1 MNVHTD
7 AAKAGSPSTAK
18 TEPPSPAGPV
28 EAAASTGAA
37 RTAPAGHGRI
47 AALALGTF
55 LVLLVLMA
63 VHISQGTATVGPHTL
78 WRAVTSRWSD
88 GWSDGD
94 APAQADAVLVASR
107 LPRLAAGLVV
117 GCALG
122 AAGAVLQSVSRNVL
136 ASPDTLAVDA
146 GAYLA
151 VVAVAAFGIT
161 LPPFLAGGAALAGGL
176 LAAGIVL
183 GLARAGAGPTRLVL
197 AGSALTL
204 GLGGLSQT
212 LLLLRAQQTTGLYA
226 WGNGSLA
233 QIGMQSIDRL
243 APVAAL
249 ALTGLIVLGRRLDI
263 LALGDDGAAVVG
275 VSPRR
280 TRAIAVT
287 LAVALSAVSVTVA
300 GPIGFVGLCA
310 PAIVR
315 LAGARLPALSRH
327 RLFVPAS
334 AVAGVLVVLGA
345 DVLLRALFGAQ
356 AGASVPTGIV
366 TSFFGAVVLVSLAY
380 RSRDTGAAAPAAA
393 FVRLR
398 SRRAFAVTLVTVTTA
413 LFAAVAAATLLG
425 DAPLLLGDVAN
436 WLTGRSGRFVSF
448 VLDTR
453 MPRIAAALLAGAALA
468 TAGTVV
474 QAVSR
479 NPLAEPGILGVVGGA
494 GVGAVIT
501 LTVVPLASFW
511 YVGGSA
517 LAGAAVATLLVFGLA
532 ARGGLEQNRLVLIG
546 IGVSAG
552 AAALV
557 SLLIVLTDPYNGTKA
572 LTWLSGSTYGRS
584 FPEVLPVSGA
594 LLVAVPVLGVKRRE
608 LDLIGLDA
616 DTPRLLGIRLG
627 TTRLG
632 LLGVA
637 VVLTAAAVTAVGVI
651 GFVGLVAPHAARALV
666 GRRHGR
672 VLPVAALLGSLL
684 VVVADTVGRT
694 VVAPAQIPVGVVT
707 AVIGAPY
714 FGWLLWR
721 SKAMR

>member
-1 MNVHTD
+1 MNVHTV
-7 AAKAGSPSTAK
+7 AAKAGSPSVAE
-18 TEPPSPAGPV
+18 TELPPSAGPV
-28 EAAASTGAA
+28 AAAAPTGPG
-37 RTAPAGHGRI
+37 RTAPAGRGLA
-47 AALALGTF
+47 AALALGA
-55 LVLLVLMA
+55 LLALLALMA
-63 VHISQGTATVGPHTL
+63 VHISQGTAAVGPHTL
-78 WRAVTSRWSD
+78 WRAVVSRWSD
-88 GWSDGD
+88 GGTSD
-94 APAQADAVLVASR
+94 QADAVLVASR

-161 LPPFLAGGAALAGGL
+161 LPPFLAGGTALIGGL

-204 GLGGLSQT
+204 GFGGLSQT

-233 QIGMQSIDRL
+233 QIGMQTVDRL
-243 APVAAL
+243 APVAVM

-280 TRAIAVT
+280 TRAIAVI

-315 LAGARLPALSRH
+315 LAGARLPALLRH

-334 AVAGVLVVLGA
+334 ALAGVLVVLGA

-398 SRRAFAVTLVTVTTA
+398 SRRAFVITLVTATA
-413 LFAAVAAATLLG
+413 ALCAAVAAATLLG
-425 DAPLLLGDVAN
+425 DAPLLLGDVTN

-453 MPRIAAALLAGAALA
+453 MPRVAAALLAGAALA

-501 LTVVPLASFW
+501 LTIVPLASFW

-517 LAGAAVATLLVFGLA
+517 LAGAAATTLLVFGLG

-557 SLLIVLTDPYNGTKA
+557 SLLIVLTDQYNGTKA
-572 LTWLSGSTYGRS
+572 LTWLSGSTYGRT
-584 FPEVLPVSGA
+584 FPEVIPVLGA
-594 LLVAVPVLGVKRRE
+594 LLAAVPVLAAKRRE

-632 LLGVA
+632 LLAVA
-637 VVLTAAAVTAVGVI
+637 VVLTATAVAAVGVI

-672 VLPVAALLGSLL
+672 VLPAAALLGSLL

-694 VVAPAQIPVGVVT
+694 VVAPAQIPVGAVT

>member
-1 MNVHTD
+1 MNVSTLTT
-7 AAKAGSPSTAK
+7 KAEPASSTAP
-18 TEPPSPAGPV
+18 TEDASSVGAGRPARRGPLFL
-28 EAAASTGAA
+28 
-37 RTAPAGHGRI
+37 
-47 AALALGTF
+47 LALGALTA
-55 LVLLVLMA
+55 LLALAV
-63 VHISQGTATVGPHTL
+63 VHISQGTAPVGLRTL
-78 WRAVTSRWSD
+78 WGALATLWTDTD
-88 GWSDGD
+88 GTH
-94 APAQADAVLVASR
+94 QADAVLVASR

-136 ASPDTLAVDA
+136 ASPDTLAVNA
-146 GAYLA
+146 GAYFA
-151 VVAVAAFGIT
+151 VVAVAAFGIS
-161 LPPFLAGGAALAGGL
+161 LPPLPAGGTALIGGL
-176 LAAGIVL
+176 VAAGIVL
-183 GLARAGAGPTRLVL
+183 GLARAGAGTTRLVL

-204 GLGGLSQT
+204 GLGGLSHM

-233 QIGMQSIDRL
+233 QIGMQAIDRL
-243 APVAAL
+243 APVALL
-249 ALTGLIVLGRRLDI
+249 ALIGLVVLGRRLDI
-263 LALGDDGAAVVG
+263 LALGDDGAVAVGVNPRLTRATAVV
-275 VSPRR
+275 
-280 TRAIAVT
+280 
-287 LAVALSAVSVTVA
+287 LAVVLSAVSVTVA

-315 LAGARLPALSRH
+315 LVGAKVPALVRH
-327 RLFVPAS
+327 RAFIPAS

-345 DVLLRALFGAQ
+345 DVLLRAVFGAQ

-366 TSFFGAVVLVSLAY
+366 TSFFGAVVLVLLAH
-380 RSRDTGAAAPAAA
+380 RSRGGGSTGPEAA
-393 FVRLR
+393 FARLR
-398 SRRAFAVTLVTVTTA
+398 SRRAFVLTLTVVSTA
-413 LFAAVAAATLLG
+413 LVLAVVAATLLG
-425 DAPLLLGDVAN
+425 DAPLLLGDVGN
-436 WLTGRSGRFVSF
+436 WLTGRSGRLVTF

-511 YVGGSA
+511 LISGSA
-517 LAGAAVATLLVFGLA
+517 LAGAAAAAALVFGLA
-532 ARGGLEQNRLVLIG
+532 ARGGLEQDRLVLIG

-552 AAALV
+552 TAALV
-557 SLLIVLTDPYNGTKA
+557 SLMIVLTDPYNGTKA
-572 LTWLSGSTYGRS
+572 LVWLSGSTYGRT
-584 FPEVLPVSGA
+584 FPEVLPVLAA
-594 LLVAVPVLGVKRRE
+594 LAVSLPVLAVRRRE

-627 TTRLG
+627 RARLG
-632 LLGVA
+632 LLGIA
-637 VVLTAAAVTAVGVI
+637 VVLTAAAVAAVGVI

-666 GRRHGR
+666 GQRHGR
-672 VLPVAALLGSLL
+672 VLPVAALMGSLL

-694 VVAPAQIPVGVVT
+694 VIAPAQISVGVVT

-721 SKAMR
+721 SKASR

>member
-1 MNVHTD
+1 MTTTANAEPASSTGPTE
-7 AAKAGSPSTAK
+7 ASPSVGAGR
-18 TEPPSPAGPV
+18 PARRGPL
-28 EAAASTGAA
+28 AL
-37 RTAPAGHGRI
+37 
-47 AALALGTF
+47 LALGA
-55 LVLLVLMA
+55 LLALLALMA
-63 VHISQGTATVGPHTL
+63 VHISQGTATVGLHTL
-78 WRAVTSRWSD
+78 WRAVTALWSD
-88 GWSDGD
+88 SAGS
-94 APAQADAVLVASR
+94 AQADAVLVASR

-117 GCALG
+117 GCTLG
-122 AAGAVLQSVSRNVL
+122 AAGAALQSVSRNVL
-136 ASPDTLAVDA
+136 ASPDTLAVNA

-161 LPPFLAGGAALAGGL
+161 LPPFPAGGTALIGGL
-176 LAAGIVL
+176 LAACVVL

-204 GLGGLSQT
+204 GLSGLSQM

-233 QIGMQSIDRL
+233 QIGMQTIDRL
-243 APVAAL
+243 APIAL
-249 ALTGLIVLGRRLDI
+249 MALIGLVVLGRRLDI

-275 VSPRR
+275 VSPRL
-280 TRAIAVT
+280 TRAVAVV
-287 LAVALSAVSVTVA
+287 LAVVLSAVSVTVA

-315 LAGARLPALSRH
+315 LVGAQVPALLRH
-327 RLFVPAS
+327 RVFVPAS

-345 DVLLRALFGAQ
+345 DVLLRAAFGAQ

-366 TSFFGAVVLVSLAY
+366 TSFFGAVVLVVLAY
-380 RSRDTGAAAPAAA
+380 RSRDAGATGPEAA
-393 FVRLR
+393 FARLR
-398 SRRAFAVTLVTVTTA
+398 SRRAFAVTLVVVTAA
-413 LFAAVAAATLLG
+413 LLAAVIASTLLG
-425 DAPLLLGDVAN
+425 DAPLLLGDVGN

-494 GVGAVIT
+494 GVGAVVT

-511 YVGGSA
+511 WVGGSA
-517 LAGAAVATLLVFGLA
+517 LAGATTAAVLVFGLA

-572 LTWLSGSTYGRS
+572 LVWLSGSTYGRS
-584 FPEVLPVSGA
+584 FPEVLPVLAA
-594 LLVAVPVLGVKRRE
+594 LAVALPVLAVRRRA

-616 DTPRLLGIRLG
+616 DTPRLLGMRLG

-632 LLGVA
+632 LLGIA
-637 VVLTAAAVTAVGVI
+637 VVLTAAAVAAVGVI
-651 GFVGLVAPHAARALV
+651 GFVGLVAPHAARAVV
-666 GRRHGR
+666 GQRHGR
-672 VLPVAALLGSLL
+672 VLPVAALMGSLL
-684 VVVADTVGRT
+684 VVVADMIGRT
-694 VVAPAQIPVGVVT
+694 VIAPAQIPVGVVT

-721 SKAMR
+721 SKANG

>member
-1 MNVHTD
+1 MNVITPT
-7 AAKAGSPSTAK
+7 AKAERVPPSAPTE
-18 TEPPSPAGPV
+18 EPPSDGAGRPARRGPLSLLV
-28 EAAASTGAA
+28 LGAL
-37 RTAPAGHGRI
+37 
-47 AALALGTF
+47 LAL
-55 LVLLVLMA
+55 LALMA
-63 VHISQGTATVGPHTL
+63 VHISQGTATVGLHTL
-78 WRAVTSRWSD
+78 WRAFATLWTGND
-88 GWSDGD
+88 GAG
-94 APAQADAVLVASR
+94 QADAVLVASR

-117 GCALG
+117 GCTLGTAG
-122 AAGAVLQSVSRNVL
+122 AALQSVSRNVL
-136 ASPDTLAVDA
+136 ASPDTLAVNA

-161 LPPFLAGGAALAGGL
+161 LPALPAGGTALIGGL

-197 AGSALTL
+197 AGSALML
-204 GLGGLSQT
+204 GLSGLSQM
-212 LLLLRAQQTTGLYA
+212 LLLLRPQQTTGLYA
-226 WGNGSLA
+226 WGNGSVA
-233 QIGMQSIDRL
+233 QIGMETIDQL
-243 APVAAL
+243 APVALLAL
-249 ALTGLIVLGRRLDI
+249 AGLIALGRRLDI

-275 VSPRR
+275 VSPRLTR
-280 TRAIAVT
+280 TIVVI
-287 LAVALSAVSVTVA
+287 LAVVLSAVAVTVA

-315 LAGARLPALSRH
+315 LAGGRVPELLRH
-327 RLFVPAS
+327 RVFLPAS

-356 AGASVPTGIV
+356 AGATVPTGIV
-366 TSFFGAVVLVSLAY
+366 TSFLGAVVLVVLAY
-380 RSRDTGAAAPAAA
+380 RSRDAGAAGSEAA
-393 FVRLR
+393 FARLR
-398 SRRAFAVTLVTVTTA
+398 GRRAFVVTLV
-413 LFAAVAAATLLG
+413 AVAGALVTAVVASTLLG

-436 WLTGRSGRFVSF
+436 WLMGRSGTFVSF

-468 TAGTVV
+468 VAGTVV

-501 LTVVPLASFW
+501 LTAIPLASFW
-511 YVGGSA
+511 LVGGSA
-517 LAGAAVATLLVFGLA
+517 LAGAAAAAVLVFGLA
-532 ARGGLEQNRLVLIG
+532 ARRGLEQNRLVLIG

-584 FPEVLPVSGA
+584 FPEVLPVLGA
-594 LLVAVPVLGVKRRE
+594 LAVALPILAVRRRE

-632 LLGVA
+632 LLVIA
-637 VVLTAAAVTAVGVI
+637 VVLTAAAVAAVGVI
-651 GFVGLVAPHAARALV
+651 GFVGLVAPHAARAAV
-666 GRRHGR
+666 GQRHGR
-672 VLPVAALLGSLL
+672 VLPVAALMGALL

-694 VVAPAQIPVGVVT
+694 VIAPAQIPVGIVT

-721 SKAMR
+721 SNSGR

>member
-1 MNVHTD
+1 MSTLTT
-7 AAKAGSPSTAK
+7 KAEPASSTAP
-18 TEPPSPAGPV
+18 TEDASSVGAGRPARRGPLFL
-28 EAAASTGAA
+28 
-37 RTAPAGHGRI
+37 
-47 AALALGTF
+47 LALGALTA
-55 LVLLVLMA
+55 LLALAV
-63 VHISQGTATVGPHTL
+63 VHISQGTAPVGLRTL
-78 WRAVTSRWSD
+78 WGALATLWTDTD
-88 GWSDGD
+88 GTH
-94 APAQADAVLVASR
+94 QADAVLVASR

-136 ASPDTLAVDA
+136 ASPDTLAVNA
-146 GAYLA
+146 GAYFA
-151 VVAVAAFGIT
+151 VVAVAAFGIS
-161 LPPFLAGGAALAGGL
+161 LPPLPAGGTALIGGL
-176 LAAGIVL
+176 VAAGIVL
-183 GLARAGAGPTRLVL
+183 GLARAGAGTTRLVL

-204 GLGGLSQT
+204 GLGGLSHM

-233 QIGMQSIDRL
+233 QIGMQAIDRL
-243 APVAAL
+243 APVALL
-249 ALTGLIVLGRRLDI
+249 ALIGLVVLGRRLDI
-263 LALGDDGAAVVG
+263 LALGDDGAVAVGVNPRLTRATAVV
-275 VSPRR
+275 
-280 TRAIAVT
+280 
-287 LAVALSAVSVTVA
+287 LAVVLSAVSVTVA

-315 LAGARLPALSRH
+315 LVGAKVPALVRH
-327 RLFVPAS
+327 RAFIPAS

-345 DVLLRALFGAQ
+345 DVLLRAVFGAQ

-366 TSFFGAVVLVSLAY
+366 TSFFGAVVLVLLAH
-380 RSRDTGAAAPAAA
+380 RSRGGGSTGPEAA
-393 FVRLR
+393 FARLR
-398 SRRAFAVTLVTVTTA
+398 SRRAFVLTLTVVSTA
-413 LFAAVAAATLLG
+413 LVLAVVAATLLG
-425 DAPLLLGDVAN
+425 DAPLLLGDVGN
-436 WLTGRSGRFVSF
+436 WLTGRSGRLVTF

-511 YVGGSA
+511 LISGSA
-517 LAGAAVATLLVFGLA
+517 LAGAAAAAALVFGLA
-532 ARGGLEQNRLVLIG
+532 ARGGLEQDRLVLIG

-552 AAALV
+552 TAALV
-557 SLLIVLTDPYNGTKA
+557 SLMIVLTDPYNGTKA
-572 LTWLSGSTYGRS
+572 LVWLSGSTYGRT
-584 FPEVLPVSGA
+584 FPEVLPVLAA
-594 LLVAVPVLGVKRRE
+594 LAVSLPVLAVRRRE

-627 TTRLG
+627 RARLG
-632 LLGVA
+632 LLGIA
-637 VVLTAAAVTAVGVI
+637 VVLTAAAVAAVGVI

-666 GRRHGR
+666 GQRHGR
-672 VLPVAALLGSLL
+672 VLPVAALMGSLL

-694 VVAPAQIPVGVVT
+694 VIAPAQISVGVVT

-721 SKAMR
+721 SKASR

>member
-1 MNVHTD
+1 MSIHTT
-7 AAKAGSPSTAK
+7 K
-18 TEPPSPAGPV
+18 
-28 EAAASTGAA
+28 AAAAPSSTPAEETPSAGAGRPA
-37 RTAPAGHGRI
+37 RRGSLAL
-47 AALALGTF
+47 LALGA
-55 LVLLVLMA
+55 LLALLALAV
-63 VHISQGTATVGPHTL
+63 VHIGQGTAAVGPQTL
-78 WRAVTSRWSD
+78 WRAFTTLWT
-88 GWSDGD
+88 DGD
-94 APAQADAVLVASR
+94 GSGSADAVLVASR

-117 GCALG
+117 GCTLG
-122 AAGAVLQSVSRNVL
+122 AAGAVLQSVARNVL
-136 ASPDTLAVDA
+136 ASPDTLAVNA

-161 LPPFLAGGAALAGGL
+161 LPALPAGGTALVGGL

-204 GLGGLSQT
+204 GLSGLSQM

-233 QIGMQSIDRL
+233 QIGMQTIGPL
-243 APVAAL
+243 APVALL
-249 ALTGLIVLGRRLDI
+249 ALTGLVALGRRLDI
-263 LALGDDGAAVVG
+263 LGLGDDEAAVIG
-275 VSPRR
+275 VSPRI
-280 TRAIAVT
+280 TRAVAVV
-287 LAVALSAVSVTVA
+287 LAVVLSAVSVTIA

-315 LAGARLPALSRH
+315 LVGARTPALLRH
-327 RLFVPAS
+327 RAFIPAS
-334 AVAGVLVVLGA
+334 ALAGVLVVLGA

-356 AGASVPTGIV
+356 AGAAVPTGIV
-366 TSFFGAVVLVSLAY
+366 TSFFGAVVLVVLAH
-380 RSRDTGAAAPAAA
+380 RSRDASSGSPEAA
-393 FVRLR
+393 FARLR
-398 SRRAFAVTLVTVTTA
+398 SRRAFVLTLSVVTVA
-413 LFAAVAAATLLG
+413 LVAAVVAATLLG
-425 DAPLLLGDVAN
+425 DARLLLGDVGN
-436 WLTGRSGRFVSF
+436 WLTGRSGQLVTF

-468 TAGTVV
+468 TAGAVV

-511 YVGGSA
+511 LIGGSA
-517 LAGAAVATLLVFGLA
+517 LAGAAAAAALVFGLA
-532 ARGGLEQNRLVLIG
+532 ARQGLEQNRLVLIG

-557 SLLIVLTDPYNGTKA
+557 SLLIVLTDPHNGTKA
-572 LTWLSGSTYGRS
+572 LVWLSGSTYGRT
-584 FPEVLPVSGA
+584 FPEVLPVLAA
-594 LLVAVPVLGVKRRE
+594 LAVSLPVLAVMRRD
-608 LDLIGLDA
+608 LDLVGLDG

-627 TTRLG
+627 TTRLV
-632 LLGVA
+632 LLGIA
-637 VVLTAAAVTAVGVI
+637 VLLTAAAVAAVGVI

-666 GRRHGR
+666 GRRHAR
-672 VLPVAALLGSLL
+672 VLPVAALMGSLL
-684 VVVADTVGRT
+684 VVVADTLGRT
-694 VVAPAQIPVGVVT
+694 VIAPAQIPVGVVT

-721 SKAMR
+721 SRADG

>member
-1 MNVHTD
+1 MTTRT
-7 AAKAGSPSTAK
+7 AKAESAPPTGPTEASPSVGAGR
-18 TEPPSPAGPV
+18 PARRGPL
-28 EAAASTGAA
+28 AL
-37 RTAPAGHGRI
+37 
-47 AALALGTF
+47 LALGA
-55 LVLLVLMA
+55 LLALLALMA
-63 VHISQGTATVGPHTL
+63 VHISQGTATVGLHTL
-78 WRAVTSRWSD
+78 WRAFTALRSD
-88 GWSDGD
+88 SGASG
-94 APAQADAVLVASR
+94 QADAVLVASR

-117 GCALG
+117 GCTLG
-122 AAGAVLQSVSRNVL
+122 AAGAALQSVSRNVL
-136 ASPDTLAVDA
+136 ASPDTLAVNA

-161 LPPFLAGGAALAGGL
+161 LPPFPAGGTALIGGL

-183 GLARAGAGPTRLVL
+183 GLARAGAGPTRLAL

-204 GLGGLSQT
+204 GLSGLSQM

-233 QIGMQSIDRL
+233 QIGMQTIDRL
-243 APVAAL
+243 APIAL
-249 ALTGLIVLGRRLDI
+249 MAMIGLIVLGRRLDI

-275 VSPRR
+275 VDPRL
-280 TRAIAVT
+280 TRAIAVV
-287 LAVALSAVSVTVA
+287 LAVVLSAVSVTVA

-315 LAGARLPALSRH
+315 LVGAQVPALLRH
-327 RLFVPAS
+327 RVFVPAS

-345 DVLLRALFGAQ
+345 DVLLRAAFGAQ

-366 TSFFGAVVLVSLAY
+366 TSFFGAVVLVFLAY
-380 RSRDTGAAAPAAA
+380 RSRDAGAAGPAVA
-393 FVRLR
+393 FARLR
-398 SRRAFAVTLVTVTTA
+398 SRRAFVVTLVGATA
-413 LFAAVAAATLLG
+413 ALLAAVIASILLG
-425 DAPLLLGDVAN
+425 DAPLLLGDVGN

-468 TAGTVV
+468 AAGTVV

-511 YVGGSA
+511 AVGGSA
-517 LAGAAVATLLVFGLA
+517 LAGATAAAVLVFGLA
-532 ARGGLEQNRLVLIG
+532 ARRGLEQNRLVLIG

-572 LTWLSGSTYGRS
+572 LVWLSGSTYGRS
-584 FPEVLPVSGA
+584 FPEVLPVLAA
-594 LLVAVPVLGVKRRE
+594 LSVALPVLAAKRRE

-632 LLGVA
+632 LLGIA
-637 VVLTAAAVTAVGVI
+637 VVLTAAAVAAVGVI

-684 VVVADTVGRT
+684 VVVADTIGRT
-694 VVAPAQIPVGVVT
+694 VIAPAQIPVGVVT

-721 SKAMR
+721 SKADR